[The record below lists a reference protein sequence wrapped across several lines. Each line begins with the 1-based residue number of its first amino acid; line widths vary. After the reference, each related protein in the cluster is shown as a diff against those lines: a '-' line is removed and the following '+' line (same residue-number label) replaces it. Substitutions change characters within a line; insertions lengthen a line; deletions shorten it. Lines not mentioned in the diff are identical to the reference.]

1 MVGTESGGANSMP
14 SAGKLVAVGNL
25 KGGVGKTTL
34 AVSIACALADH
45 GKAAVVDADAQAS
58 ASAWSAS
65 GKLPVEVVALPLG
78 ADGERATA
86 AWLERLVEIKSDVDV
101 VLLDLPP
108 NLGAATVAAL
118 SLADLLL
125 VPVPPSG
132 MDLRAAERT
141 LALLQQA
148 RKVRRGAK
156 PAALLVPSRVD
167 RRTAAGREVEA
178 VLHDMGEP
186 VAPAVIQRAA
196 HVDAFSAGEWIGAY
210 APRSAGHVE
219 IQALAAL
226 VRRIVSK

>member
-1 MVGTESGGANSMP
+1 MP

-34 AVSIACALADH
+34 AISIACALAER
-45 GKAAVVDADAQAS
+45 GRTVVIDADAQAS
-58 ASAWSAS
+58 ASAWSAP
-65 GKLPVEVVALPLG
+65 GNLPVMVMALPL
-78 ADGERATA
+78 DGEGDRATA
-86 AWLERLVEIKSDVDV
+86 AWLERLVETKAEADF
-101 VLLDLPP
+101 VLVDLPP

-132 MDLRAAERT
+132 LDLRAAERT
-141 LALLQQA
+141 LTLLRQA
-148 RKVRRGAK
+148 RKVRGGAK

-186 VAPAVIQRAA
+186 VAPAIIQRAA
-196 HVDAFSAGEWIGAY
+196 HVDAFSAGQWIGAY
-210 APRSAGHVE
+210 APRTAGHVE

-226 VRRIVSK
+226 VQRIISR